1 MKYSLQLYDES
12 DKVEVPGIISIG
24 TLPKIPQGSHE
35 EMITFKWNTWIKT
48 ITYSNLTMYI
58 CVIECGMLTTYPLEE
73 IFCTFICV
81 FPMYWKI
88 KIRKF

>member
-35 EMITFKWNTWIKT
+35 EMITFKWNTQHQ
-48 ITYSNLTMYI
+48 NHHLQ
-58 CVIECGMLTTYPLEE
+58 
-73 IFCTFICV
+73 
-81 FPMYWKI
+81 
-88 KIRKF
+88 